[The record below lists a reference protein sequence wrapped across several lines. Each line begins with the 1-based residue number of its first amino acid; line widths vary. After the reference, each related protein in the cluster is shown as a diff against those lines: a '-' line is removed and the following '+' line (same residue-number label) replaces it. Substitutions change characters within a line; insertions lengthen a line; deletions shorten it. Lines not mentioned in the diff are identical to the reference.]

1 VTWRRCV
8 DAHGALDPA
17 EAALALRQARQAGR
31 TLDTLLSDSLSLSLD
46 DAYRVQDQVTAL
58 RLAAGERRA
67 GWKLGYT
74 SAVMRA
80 QMGIDAPNFGPLTD
94 AMLLSSP
101 ALLPGGELQPR
112 VEPEIGL
119 RLRRQLT
126 AACSVDQALDA
137 CDGALACLEIVD
149 SVWSGY
155 RFALED
161 NTADGSSAAWVAV
174 GPSLPLE
181 DLASLPVAL
190 SVDGA
195 EVERATGA
203 AAGGHPAAGLAWLA
217 GQLAARGLALEPGD
231 LVITGGLTSAHPLE
245 PSHRISAAFGVSG
258 SVVAEVSR
266 PPTASIS
273 GRH

>member
-1 VTWRRCV
+1 VTWSWSQCV
-8 DAHGALDPA
+8 DAHGALDPVT
-17 EAALALRQARQAGR
+17 AARVLRQARQAGR
-31 TLDTLLSDSLSLSLD
+31 TLDTLLSDSPSFSLD

-94 AMLLSSP
+94 AMLLDSP
-101 ALLPGGELQPR
+101 AVLPGGELQPR

-119 RLRRQLT
+119 RLARRLR
-126 AACSVDQALDA
+126 APCSLDQALEA
-137 CDGALACLEIVD
+137 CDAALACLEIVD

-155 RFALED
+155 RFTLED

-181 DLASLPVAL
+181 DLASLPVTL
-190 SVDGA
+190 SVDGT

-217 GQLAARGLALEPGD
+217 GQLATRGLALEPGD
-231 LVITGGLTSAHPLE
+231 LVITGGLTSAQPLRAGG
-245 PSHRISAAFGVSG
+245 RISAAFGAGG
-258 SVVAEVSR
+258 SVTVEVGR
-266 PPTASIS
+266 AAAS
-273 GRH
+273 